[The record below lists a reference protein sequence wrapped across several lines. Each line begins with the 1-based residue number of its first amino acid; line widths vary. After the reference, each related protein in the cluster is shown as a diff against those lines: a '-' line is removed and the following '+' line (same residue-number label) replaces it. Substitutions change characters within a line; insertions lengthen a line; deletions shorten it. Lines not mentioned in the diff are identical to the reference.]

1 MKKTIIILSAMAV
14 AALASCEKE
23 VSIKIEAQPS
33 GVPFELTAS
42 AVETKTTNDGMVTAW
57 KANDAINL
65 FHAETATTD
74 YSENDQ
80 FTITSENLAA
90 NKFTGTLTSALDPA
104 KSYDWYAL
112 YPYNVAFT
120 TPENDAAYVT
130 IGGNSRTQTGYD
142 NADHLGGLPLVGKAT
157 NVAAEDKPAVTMNHM
172 AAVVKIVVSN
182 STSEAL
188 TITNVSLTTP
198 QKITGQFIV
207 DFSDPSA
214 PVYSDGTYNYN
225 YCNLKVNGGTALGN
239 GESATFYIPI
249 KPVALAMGDEI
260 SIKVNTY
267 TKAKT
272 MPSAFTFTPGKMT
285 TINFDYDKTFTSKN
299 FYLTSSIAAG
309 DKVMLVSGT
318 SGNVKVMAHY
328 GGANNYPATDGTITS
343 ERLPSSSAMGV
354 FTVAGNSTDG
364 YTLYDPETE
373 RYVTATNT
381 TSNNYLKGVAAADD
395 YCSWGVVF
403 DGAATFTCKGKASRN
418 VIKYNSSSSLY
429 AAYNSDYTTG
439 VGPVYMFKQDDR
451 TPVDLSFAS
460 ASIEKTTSNYG
471 EFTGQ
476 TATATPSVSPIT
488 YAMTGDAI
496 GSITAATGAVVL
508 NGSAGSATVTASF
521 AGDETYVPATAS
533 YTITVADAGKT
544 YYRKVTAAPAGDNWA
559 GTYLLIN
566 ETNNAAFD
574 GGFNGTSGG
583 TDADVTIDAGKVES
597 NATVDTYAVT
607 ITKVGDHYAIK
618 HGDNYFGWESGNK
631 AQAYDNT
638 DTDHTL
644 NDFAIDGGAA
654 IIKNAADNSRIL
666 RLNTGVTR
674 ANGRLRYYTTNT
686 GTVVVLYK
694 KD

>member
-1 MKKTIIILSAMAV
+1 MKKSFILLSAMAV
-14 AALASCEKE
+14 AALASCVKE
-23 VSIKIEAQPS
+23 QPTDNKIEPK

-42 AVETKTTNDGMVTAW
+42 TIETKTTNSGMVTAW
-57 KANDAINL
+57 KADDAINL

-74 YSENDQ
+74 YSTNDQ

-90 NKFTGTLTSALDPA
+90 HKFTGTLAAALDPS

-120 TPENDAAYVT
+120 TPANDAGYVT
-130 IGGNSRTQTGYD
+130 IGSSSRNQDGYD
-142 NADHLGGLPLVGKAT
+142 NTEHLGNLPLVGKAT
-157 NVAAEDKPAVTMNHM
+157 NVAAADKPAITMNHM
-172 AAVVKIVVSN
+172 AAVVKIVVTN
-182 STSEAL
+182 TTTEDL

-207 DFSDPSA
+207 NFSDPSA

-272 MPSAFTFTPGKMT
+272 MSSAFTFTPGKMT

-299 FYLTSSIAAG
+299 FYLASSISVG

-318 SGNVKVMAHY
+318 SSDVKVMAHY

-343 ERLPSSSAMGV
+343 GRLPSTSAMGV

-373 RYVTATNT
+373 MYVTATNT
-381 TSNNYLKGVAAADD
+381 TSSNYLKGVAAADD
-395 YCSWGVVF
+395 YSKWGVEF
-403 DGAATFTCKGKASRN
+403 AGAATFTCKGKSSRN
-418 VIKYNSSSSLY
+418 VIKFNTASTLYSAYNSS
-429 AAYNSDYTTG
+429 YTTN
-439 VGPVYMFKQDDR
+439 VGPVYVFKQDDR

-460 ASIEKTTSNYG
+460 PTIGKTTSNYG

-488 YAMTGDAI
+488 YSMTGDAI
-496 GSITAATGAVVL
+496 GTVTDEATGAVSL
-508 NGSAGSATVTASF
+508 NGTAGTATVTASF
-521 AGDETYVPATAS
+521 AGDGTYAPATTS
-533 YTITVADAGKT
+533 YTITVLGKSITLTASSTNMPSSYGTANTFTEYTLEGYKFKIQQIYKTSGYLQLRASDHANGCGTIYNTQTYPGNIKEIVITYNSGDSNKNCTVKIGSAENPTGGTAISPSISGSVYTFDCSSYSFDYFVLANGLYAGK
-544 YYRKVTAAPAGDNWA
+544 
-559 GTYLLIN
+559 
-566 ETNNAAFD
+566 
-574 GGFNGTSGG
+574 
-583 TDADVTIDAGKVES
+583 IDS
-597 NATVDTYAVT
+597 
-607 ITKVGDHYAIK
+607 IK
-618 HGDNYFGWESGNK
+618 IEWK
-631 AQAYDNT
+631 
-638 DTDHTL
+638 
-644 NDFAIDGGAA
+644 
-654 IIKNAADNSRIL
+654 
-666 RLNTGVTR
+666 
-674 ANGRLRYYTTNT
+674 
-686 GTVVVLYK
+686 
-694 KD
+694 

>member
-1 MKKTIIILSAMAV
+1 MKKNFILLSAMAV
-14 AALASCEKE
+14 AALASCVKE
-23 VSIKIEAQPS
+23 QPTEIKNEPK

-42 AVETKTTNDGMVTAW
+42 TIETKTTNDGMVTAW
-57 KANDAINL
+57 KAGDEINL

-90 NKFTGTLTSALDPA
+90 KKFTGTLTSALDPA

-120 TPENDAAYVT
+120 TPANDVAYVT
-130 IGGNSRTQTGYD
+130 IGSNSRNQTGYD
-142 NADHLGGLPLVGKAT
+142 NAEHLGGLPLVGKAT
-157 NVAAEDKPAVTMNHM
+157 NIAAEDKPAVTMNHM
-172 AAVVKIVVSN
+172 AAVVKIVVTN
-182 STSEAL
+182 STDEDL
-188 TITNVSLTTP
+188 TVTNVSLTTP

-299 FYLTSSIAAG
+299 FYLASSIAAG
-309 DKVMLVSGT
+309 DKVMLVSET
-318 SGNVKVMAHY
+318 SGAVKVMAHY

-343 ERLPSSSAMGV
+343 GRLPSTSAMGV

-373 RYVTATNT
+373 MYVTATNT
-381 TSNNYLKGVAAADD
+381 TGSNYLKGVAAADD
-395 YCSWGVVF
+395 YSKWGVAF
-403 DGAATFTCKGKASRN
+403 DGAVTFTCKGKDSRN
-418 VIKYNSSSSLY
+418 IIKYNTSSTLY
-429 AAYNSDYTTG
+429 SAYNSSYVTNM
-439 VGPVYMFKQDDR
+439 GPVYLFKQDDR
-451 TPVDLSFAS
+451 TPVVLSFAN
-460 ASIEKTTSNYG
+460 ATVEKTTVNYG

-488 YAMTGDAI
+488 YAMDGDAI
-496 GSITAATGAVVL
+496 GTITAATGAVSL
-508 NGSAGSATVTASF
+508 NGTAGTATVTASF
-521 AGDETYVPATAS
+521 AGDETYIPANAS

-544 YYRKVTAAPAGDNWA
+544 YYRKVTEAPAGGNWA
-559 GTYLLIN
+559 GTYLLVN

-574 GGFNGTSGG
+574 GGFNGTTGG
-583 TDADVTIDAGKVES
+583 TDSDVTIDAGKVES

-618 HGDNYFGWESGNK
+618 HGDNYLGWASGNK

-638 DTDHTL
+638 DSANAL

-654 IIKNAADNSRIL
+654 IIKSAADNTRIL
-666 RLNTGVTR
+666 RLNPGVTR
-674 ANGRLRYYTTNT
+674 ANGRLRYYASNT